1 LYERLLGEVAVGE
14 IGIGLHPAGS
24 EPYGG
29 AYRSKMLCKDDRDT
43 GLVWPAR
50 ERYPECMSKAQVYV
64 ETSIP
69 SFYHTTRTGAAAVA
83 RREWT
88 RRWWAMAGECYTLVT
103 SDPVLDEL
111 RRGNYPS
118 QEAAIKMAQ
127 QLPLLEM
134 APAVA
139 EIVEAY
145 VRHRLMPEDPT
156 GDALHLALASYHNCE
171 FLVTWNCQHLANANK
186 YGHIRRVNNL
196 LGLYVPVLATP
207 LELLGEHYERET

>member
-1 LYERLLGEVAVGE
+1 
-14 IGIGLHPAGS
+14 
-24 EPYGG
+24 
-29 AYRSKMLCKDDRDT
+29 M
-43 GLVWPAR
+43 
-50 ERYPECMSKAQVYV
+50 RYPEDMPRAQVYV

-69 SFYHTTRTGAAAVA
+69 SFYHTTRTSAAAVA

-88 RRWWAMAGECYTLVT
+88 RLWWSLAREHYGLVT

-111 RRGNYPS
+111 RRGHYPS
-118 QEAAIKMAQ
+118 QEAALEMAQ
-127 QLPLLEM
+127 ELPVLEM

-145 VRHRLMPEDPT
+145 VRHRLMPEDPA

-171 FLVTWNCQHLANANK
+171 FLVTWNCRHLANANK

-207 LELLGEHYERET
+207 LELLGENYE